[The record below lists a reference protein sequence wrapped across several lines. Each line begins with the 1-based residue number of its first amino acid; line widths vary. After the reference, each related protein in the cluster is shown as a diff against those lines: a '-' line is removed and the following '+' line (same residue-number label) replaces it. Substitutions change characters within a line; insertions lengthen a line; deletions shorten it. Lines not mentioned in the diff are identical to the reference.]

1 MASLLEN
8 LVETL
13 DKENTEYETLVVLS
27 NEKTPVIVKG
37 DIKNLE
43 KIMEDEQEV
52 VGRIIRL
59 EKTREENLADIANV
73 VNRDVKTLKLKNLV
87 QMLERNPEQQKML
100 QDVHGRLS
108 KTVDELKKVND
119 KNQMLLKDAMEM
131 VNFNLSMLQ
140 ALKAA
145 PQTANY
151 TNKAYNSG
159 SVLGVMHGRFDA
171 KQ

>member
-1 MASLLEN
+1 M
-8 LVETL
+8 ETL
-13 DKENTEYETLVVLS
+13 DKENTEYEALVGLS
-27 NEKTPVIVKG
+27 NKKTPIIVKG
-37 DIKNLE
+37 DIENLE

-73 VNRDVKTLKLKNLV
+73 VNRDVKTLKLKNLE
-87 QMLERNPEQQKML
+87 QMLDKNPEQQQKL
-100 QDVHGRLS
+100 SEVHGRLR
-108 KTVDELKKVND
+108 KTVDDLKKVNET
-119 KNQMLLKDAMEM
+119 NQMLLQDAMEM
-131 VNFNLSMLQ
+131 VNFNLGMLQ